1 MNVKLFKPKST
12 LLKEYIEFFYILTRT
27 KDEKGE
33 VYLVFPTKRSIKT
46 NWLMQTGKPL
56 LTLIFDENGQESKS
70 EFE

>member
-1 MNVKLFKPKST
+1 MNIKLFKPESN
-12 LLKEYIEFFYILTRT
+12 LLKEHIEFFYTLTGID
-27 KDEKGE
+27 DEE
-33 VYLVFPTKRSIKT
+33 DEAYLVFPTKRSIKT